1 MTYESLRDHILALL
15 ADLSAISTGTTV
27 TLLDEAAARLR
38 DSRLRVLVCG
48 EFKRGKSSLI
58 NALLEEPDLLP
69 VDAYYATRAIVS
81 VAYGEAEVV
90 TAHTGGQV
98 RLITRAE
105 LADHAAE
112 GGAARDTTLVEIR
125 TPNRKLASGLVLLD
139 SPGVGGVL
147 PDHTAATLGA
157 LNTADA
163 VIFVTDTSQPLMASE
178 LDFLRTA
185 MRSARATDD
194 VDALICVC
202 TRFDKGADRQEL
214 LANTRAKLADVTG
227 REPVLIPV
235 SSVARQRH
243 LAKGHDDDRRLANFD
258 ELERVLWATLARRRI
273 KAVLGD
279 GLRAA
284 ADGVQAALGPVDTEI
299 AALDAADQA
308 ERDRIRRDLEE
319 ARARKDTLRH
329 GRDWRDQLRRDLDDA
344 ARRLRATAD
353 GWLDEVWERFEQDF
367 LFDASL
373 TGDPERLVGRL
384 TAECTAV
391 TTRVNRVA
399 EKEAA
404 RILAEFTT
412 RYGIGLTRGRTG
424 TIAIPSLER
433 LRAGRDRGL
442 TDRPGPIVPIVRGG
456 SFGAAIGA
464 SIGSAILPGI
474 GTLVGGF
481 IGACA
486 GAFREVKGRDYQDNR
501 LIRENL
507 RAELKPAHRT
517 AARDLGNGIT
527 DAFRDLARAAA
538 DDLTTRLT
546 QEVEAASESIASLE
560 RATRT
565 TGEQTKARRTELQDR
580 RARLL
585 ALDARVRDLSN
596 GVSAL
601 AGAPAEP
608 DDSWAD
614 E

>member
-1 MTYESLRDHILALL
+1 MTYESLRDGVLALL
-15 ADLSAISTGTTV
+15 ADVAAISTGTTT

-38 DSRLRVLVCG
+38 DGRLRVLVCG

-69 VDAYYATRAIVS
+69 VDTFYATRAIVS
-81 VAYGEAEVV
+81 IAYGETEVV
-90 TAHTGGQV
+90 TAHTGDQV
-98 RLITRAE
+98 KRITRAE

-112 GGAARDTTLVEIR
+112 GGAARDTSLVEIL

-147 PDHTAATLGA
+147 PDHTAATLSA

-178 LDFLRTA
+178 LGFLRTA

-235 SSVARQRH
+235 SSVARQRY

-258 ELERVLWATLARRRI
+258 ELERVLWATLARRRVR
-273 KAVLGD
+273 AMLGD

-308 ERDRIRRDLEE
+308 ERDRIRRDLET

-329 GRDWRDQLRRDLDDA
+329 GRDWRDRLRRDLDDA

-353 GWLDEVWERFEQDF
+353 GWLDEVWDRFEQDF

-373 TGDPERLVGRL
+373 TGDPEGLVGRL
-384 TAECTAV
+384 TAECAAV
-391 TTRVNRVA
+391 TTRVNRAA
-399 EKEAA
+399 EQEAA
-404 RILAEFTT
+404 RLLAEFTT
-412 RYGIGLTRGRTG
+412 RHGIGLGHGLTG
-424 TIAIPSLER
+424 TIAIPSLDR
-433 LRAGRDRGL
+433 LRAGRDRAMA
-442 TDRPGPIVPIVRGG
+442 DRPGIALPVMRGS

-464 SIGSAILPGI
+464 SIGSAIVPGL
-474 GTLVGGF
+474 GTLIGGV

-486 GAFREVKGRDYQDNR
+486 GAFREVKSRAFQDNR
-501 LIRENL
+501 LVRENL

-517 AARDLGNGIT
+517 VSRELGNGIT
-527 DAFRDLARAAA
+527 DAFRDLAREAA
-538 DDLTTRLT
+538 DDLTARLT
-546 QEVEAASESIASLE
+546 QEIESASESIASLE
-560 RATRT
+560 RASRT
-565 TGEQTKARRTELQDR
+565 TGEQGKARRAELQEAR
-580 RARLL
+580 GRLL
-585 ALDARVRDLSN
+585 SLDARVRHLSN